1 MRCMQSRFLS
11 VISSPTSLSLPL
23 PPSPSPPLSLSP
35 PSLFLSIYMHATTIP
50 HCNAGPLQLSK
61 MVPETDKERREHVID
76 VSPCIGQT

>member
-1 MRCMQSRFLS
+1 MHAKS
-11 VISSPTSLSLPL
+11 ISLSHLISHVSL
-23 PPSPSPPLSLSP
+23 SPSPPLSLSP

>member
-1 MRCMQSRFLS
+1 MHAKL
-11 VISSPTSLSLPL
+11 ISLSHLISHV
-23 PPSPSPPLSLSP
+23 SPSPPP

-61 MVPETDKERREHVID
+61 MVAETDKERREHVID